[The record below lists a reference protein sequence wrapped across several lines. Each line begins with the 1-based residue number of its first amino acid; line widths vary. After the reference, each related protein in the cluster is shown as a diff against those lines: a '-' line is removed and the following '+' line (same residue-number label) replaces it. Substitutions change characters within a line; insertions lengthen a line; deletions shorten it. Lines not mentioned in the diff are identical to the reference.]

1 MTGIANGAWGTLGA
15 VYGARIGIGNAGIA
29 LMASVVVL
37 AGAALQFPAGRLSD
51 ITDRRFVLAGAAVGA
66 AAFGLLIF
74 VLQPRSAALVIVTTA
89 AYGGLAYT
97 LYSVAV
103 AHAND
108 HARPDE
114 FVKVSSGLL
123 LFYGFG
129 TIVGPVLG
137 AAVMTKMRPE
147 SLFLA
152 TALPH
157 AVLAAYALLRISRRA
172 PVSQAAKGAFRTL
185 PAERAVTPESLRL
198 DPRTV
203 PAAE

>member
-1 MTGIANGAWGTLGA
+1 
-15 VYGARIGIGNAGIA
+15 
-29 LMASVVVL
+29 
-37 AGAALQFPAGRLSD
+37 
-51 ITDRRFVLAGAAVGA
+51 VLAGAAVRA

-74 VLQPRSAALVIVTTA
+74 VLQPRSAALLIVTTA

-123 LFYGFG
+123 LSYGLG

-137 AAVMTKMRPE
+137 AGVMAKMRPE

-157 AVLAAYALLRISRRA
+157 ALLATYGLLRISRRA
-172 PVSQAAKGAFRTL
+172 PVPQAAKEAFRTR
-185 PAERAVTPESLRL
+185 PA
-198 DPRTV
+198 
-203 PAAE
+203 

>member
-1 MTGIANGAWGTLGA
+1 M
-15 VYGARIGIGNAGIA
+15 
-29 LMASVVVL
+29 
-37 AGAALQFPAGRLSD
+37 
-51 ITDRRFVLAGAAVGA
+51 
-66 AAFGLLIF
+66 
-74 VLQPRSAALVIVTTA
+74 
-89 AYGGLAYT
+89 AYT
-97 LYSVAV
+97 LYSIAV

-137 AAVMTKMRPE
+137 AALMATMRPE

-157 AVLAAYALLRISRRA
+157 TLLAAYALVSMSRRA
-172 PVSQAAKGAFRTL
+172 SVPSDAKDAFRALPPEQAA
-185 PAERAVTPESLRL
+185 TPESLRL
-198 DPRTV
+198 
-203 PAAE
+203 

>member
-1 MTGIANGAWGTLGA
+1 M
-15 VYGARIGIGNAGIA
+15 
-29 LMASVVVL
+29 
-37 AGAALQFPAGRLSD
+37 
-51 ITDRRFVLAGAAVGA
+51 
-66 AAFGLLIF
+66 
-74 VLQPRSAALVIVTTA
+74 LQPRSATLVIVTTA

-129 TIVGPVLG
+129 TIIGPVLG
-137 AAVMTKMRPE
+137 AALMAAMRPE

-152 TALPH
+152 TAVPH
-157 AVLAAYALLRISRRA
+157 AVLAAYALVRINSRA
-172 PVSQAAKGAFRTL
+172 PASRAAKAAFRTL
-185 PAERAVTPESLRL
+185 PADLVGTPESTRL

>member
-1 MTGIANGAWGTLGA
+1 M
-15 VYGARIGIGNAGIA
+15 
-29 LMASVVVL
+29 
-37 AGAALQFPAGRLSD
+37 
-51 ITDRRFVLAGAAVGA
+51 
-66 AAFGLLIF
+66 
-74 VLQPRSAALVIVTTA
+74 IVTTA

-137 AAVMTKMRPE
+137 AALMAKMRPE

-157 AVLAAYALLRISRRA
+157 ALLAAYALVRISRRA
-172 PVSQAAKGAFRTL
+172 PVSLAAKEAFRTL
-185 PAERAVTPESLRL
+185 PPEQAVTPESLRL
-198 DPRTV
+198 DTRTV